1 LVLSLSFRLGDSG
14 AASSGEGKH
23 FATIDLV
30 VVLLIVVERM
40 TMLLGVLVQVMMTIP
55 FDNGDG
61 GNDNE
66 VLMVME
72 VEWGECVDMV
82 VEVEDSAFSDVV
94 LE

>member
-1 LVLSLSFRLGDSG
+1 M
-14 AASSGEGKH
+14 
-23 FATIDLV
+23 
-30 VVLLIVVERM
+30 VVEV
-40 TMLLGVLVQVMMTIP
+40 GC
-55 FDNGDG
+55 DAYGGD
-61 GNDNE
+61 DNE